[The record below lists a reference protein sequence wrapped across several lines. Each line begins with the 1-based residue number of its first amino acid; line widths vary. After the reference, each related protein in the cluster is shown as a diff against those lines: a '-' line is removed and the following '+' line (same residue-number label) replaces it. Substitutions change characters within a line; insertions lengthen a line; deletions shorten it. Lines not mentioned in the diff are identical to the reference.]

1 MVLAGQSL
9 DVWQGV
15 DALVGS
21 NFCQPVRGDAHVRPV
36 DVPVCVFVRVA
47 ADVHLATHT
56 LHHVVAAVLRAQHKA
71 RLSICACPLFLL
83 LLEGDFAFGLGGA
96 GWEAEGSSLSES
108 ESLGSRCSWAG
119 CFWFLRKWAG
129 LRWSASLVGKLSR
142 VRFCINYIDLRV
154 GRNRVGSTD
163 KRSQTG
169 NK

>member
-1 MVLAGQSL
+1 MFGEVVLAGQSL

-96 GWEAEGSSLSES
+96 GWEGRGLIAVRVGV
-108 ESLGSRCSWAG
+108 
-119 CFWFLRKWAG
+119 AG
-129 LRWSASLVGKLSR
+129 LSLQLGGLLLVFEEVDGLEVECVPGGEVEQGPILHKLHRSS
-142 VRFCINYIDLRV
+142 
-154 GRNRVGSTD
+154 GGS
-163 KRSQTG
+163 
-169 NK
+169 